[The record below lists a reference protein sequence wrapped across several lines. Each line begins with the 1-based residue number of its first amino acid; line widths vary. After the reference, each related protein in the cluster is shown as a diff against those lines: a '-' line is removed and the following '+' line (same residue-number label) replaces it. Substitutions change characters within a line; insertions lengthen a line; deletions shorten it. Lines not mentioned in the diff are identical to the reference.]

1 MTTMRITRE
10 FTFDAAHSLPD
21 HPKCGRLHGHTWY
34 LRVGL
39 EGPINHKTGMVA
51 DFSNL
56 KRVVEDLLELW
67 LDHSFLNDL
76 MLNPTCENL
85 AGWIANELSQQIPEP
100 ITKIFIRLQEGKGGW
115 VDYELERR

>member
-1 MTTMRITRE
+1 
-10 FTFDAAHSLPD
+10 
-21 HPKCGRLHGHTWY
+21 
-34 LRVGL
+34 
-39 EGPINHKTGMVA
+39 MVA